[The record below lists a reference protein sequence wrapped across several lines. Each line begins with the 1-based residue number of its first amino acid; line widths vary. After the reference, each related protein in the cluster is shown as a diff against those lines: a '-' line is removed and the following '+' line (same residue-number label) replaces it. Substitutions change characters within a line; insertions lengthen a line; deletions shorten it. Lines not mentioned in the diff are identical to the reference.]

1 MLIGATNITIKYL
14 DKLLF
19 KNSSFVINENDKIG
33 LIGQNGVGKSTLL
46 KALIGLKEVDE
57 GTIAKKKDLKIG
69 YLPQNDD
76 FNPLDNILEAM
87 LKKVK
92 IDDFAA
98 KSILSKMGLKDYSAL
113 VGNLSGGE
121 KKRLSL
127 SIALVNP
134 VDLLILDEPT
144 NHLDVWMI
152 NWLEKFLIK
161 YNRAILLVTHD
172 RYFLERVTKKTM
184 EIDSGSIYLYDT
196 NYSGFLTAKSERM
209 QTLIAT
215 ERKLS
220 ALLKKE
226 AAWAA
231 LNPQARSTKSKER
244 LERFNELSTN
254 VSNIRNTLNNNE
266 NFELSSVSTRMGKT
280 TIEINNITKSI
291 NGKVLFKNFSYN
303 VKKFDRIGIVGEN
316 GCGKTTFFKS
326 ILGLIPLDSGSVVVG
341 KTIKIGYFHQEDIS
355 MSSHVKILDYLKEYG
370 EYIETING
378 KISASQLLEQYMFSP
393 ALMNQEVCK
402 LSGGEKRRLQLLTV
416 LISNPNILFLDEPT
430 NDLDIYT
437 LEILENYLESFKGAV
452 LVVSHDRYFLDKV
465 VDHLFIFENNDIKEV
480 NGIISDYILKNPQ
493 LENNEIKEA
502 KKEVKLDIPR
512 FTSQEKKEYDNIEEV
527 IEKLEEKIKN
537 YQKEKLTITTDYQ
550 KLIEIDNK
558 INELN
563 KELDDK
569 IERWEYLTS
578 IAEKIKEYRENKFKG
593 ENKQ

>member
-57 GTIAKKKDLKIG
+57 GAIAKKKDLKIG

-98 KSILSKMGLKDYSAL
+98 KSILSKMGLKDYLAL

-127 SIALVNP
+127 AIALVNP

-465 VDHLFIFENNDIKEV
+465 ADHLFIFENNDIKEV

-527 IEKLEEKIKN
+527 IEKLEEKINN

>member
-127 SIALVNP
+127 AIALVNP

-465 VDHLFIFENNDIKEV
+465 ADHLFIFENNDIKEV

-527 IEKLEEKIKN
+527 IEKLEEKINN

>member
-98 KSILSKMGLKDYSAL
+98 KSTLSKMGLKDYSAL

-127 SIALVNP
+127 AIALVNP

-465 VDHLFIFENNDIKEV
+465 ADHLFIFENNDIKEV

-502 KKEVKLDIPR
+502 KKEAKLDIPR

-527 IEKLEEKIKN
+527 IEKLEEKINN

>member
-98 KSILSKMGLKDYSAL
+98 KSILSKMGLKDYLAL

-127 SIALVNP
+127 AIALVNP

-341 KTIKIGYFHQEDIS
+341 KTVKIGYFHQEDIS

-465 VDHLFIFENNDIKEV
+465 ADHLFIFENNDIKEV

>member
-244 LERFNELSTN
+244 LERFNELSIN

-291 NGKVLFKNFSYN
+291 NGKVLFRNFSYN

-465 VDHLFIFENNDIKEV
+465 ADHLFIFENNDIKEV

-527 IEKLEEKIKN
+527 IEKLEEKINN

>member
-1 MLIGATNITIKYL
+1 MLIGAANITIKYL

-98 KSILSKMGLKDYSAL
+98 KSILSKMGLKDYLAL

-127 SIALVNP
+127 AIALVNP

-196 NYSGFLTAKSERM
+196 NYLGFLTAKSERM

-465 VDHLFIFENNDIKEV
+465 ADHLFIFENNDIKEV

-527 IEKLEEKIKN
+527 IEKLEEKINN

>member
-1 MLIGATNITIKYL
+1 MLIGAANITIKYL

-98 KSILSKMGLKDYSAL
+98 KSILSKMGLKDYLAL

-127 SIALVNP
+127 AIALVNP

-465 VDHLFIFENNDIKEV
+465 ADHLFIFENNDIKEV

-527 IEKLEEKIKN
+527 IEKLEEKINN

>member
-98 KSILSKMGLKDYSAL
+98 KSILSKMGLKDYLAL

-127 SIALVNP
+127 AIALVNP

-231 LNPQARSTKSKER
+231 LNPQARSNKSKER

-465 VDHLFIFENNDIKEV
+465 ADHLFIFENNDIKEV

>member
-127 SIALVNP
+127 AIALVNP

-402 LSGGEKRRLQLLTV
+402 LSGGEKRRLQLLAV

-465 VDHLFIFENNDIKEV
+465 ADHLFIFENNDIKEV

-527 IEKLEEKIKN
+527 IEKLEEKINN

>member
-127 SIALVNP
+127 AIALVNP

-402 LSGGEKRRLQLLTV
+402 LSGGEKRRLQLLAV

-465 VDHLFIFENNDIKEV
+465 ADHLFIFENNDIKEV

-527 IEKLEEKIKN
+527 IEKLEEKIN
-537 YQKEKLTITTDYQ
+537 DCQKEKLTITTDYQ
-550 KLIEIDNK
+550 KLIELDNK

-563 KELDDK
+563 KELDEK

>member
-98 KSILSKMGLKDYSAL
+98 KSILSKMGLKDYLAL

-127 SIALVNP
+127 AIALVNP

-244 LERFNELSTN
+244 LERFNELSIN

-291 NGKVLFKNFSYN
+291 NGKVLFRNFSYN

-465 VDHLFIFENNDIKEV
+465 ADHLFIFENNDIKEV

-527 IEKLEEKIKN
+527 IEKLEEKINN

>member
-98 KSILSKMGLKDYSAL
+98 KSTLSKMGLKDYSAL

-127 SIALVNP
+127 AIALVNP

-326 ILGLIPLDSGSVVVG
+326 ILGWIPLDSGSVVVG

-465 VDHLFIFENNDIKEV
+465 ADHLFIFENNDIKEV

-527 IEKLEEKIKN
+527 IEKLEEKINN

>member
-98 KSILSKMGLKDYSAL
+98 KSTLSKMGLKDYSAL

-127 SIALVNP
+127 AIALVNP

-326 ILGLIPLDSGSVVVG
+326 ILGWIPLDSGSVVVG
-341 KTIKIGYFHQEDIS
+341 KTIKIGYFHQEDVS

-465 VDHLFIFENNDIKEV
+465 ADHLFIFENNDIKEV

-527 IEKLEEKIKN
+527 IEKLEEKINN

>member
-98 KSILSKMGLKDYSAL
+98 KSILSKMGLKDYLAL

-127 SIALVNP
+127 AIALVNP

-465 VDHLFIFENNDIKEV
+465 ADHLFIFENNDIKEV

-527 IEKLEEKIKN
+527 IEKLEEKINN

>member
-291 NGKVLFKNFSYN
+291 NGKVLFRNFSYN

-465 VDHLFIFENNDIKEV
+465 ADHLFIFENNDIKEV

-527 IEKLEEKIKN
+527 IEKLEEKINN